1 MSHPSPTDPVRVLVV
16 DDSAIVRRALTEQ
29 LNAHPDISVV
39 ATAPDPYVARDHIF
53 RHKPEVIT
61 LDIEMPRMN
70 GLTFLR
76 KVMKFNP
83 MPVIIVS
90 SLTPASC
97 QMSLDCLA
105 AGAIHVAC
113 KPQGMY
119 SLGDLG
125 HELGHIIRGVRSVT
139 LPTPKAVLPSEAKAA
154 AQPTLNLS
162 ITTRKVVAIG
172 ASTGGTEA
180 LASVFSK
187 LPATCPGTLIVQ
199 HMPPGFTTTFAE
211 RLNGISAMNV
221 KEATDGEAV
230 LPGTAL
236 LAPGGKHLALAMDGA
251 RYVARVFDGPRV
263 KRHQPSVE
271 VLFKSTAKHAGRN
284 AIGVIMTGM
293 GDDGGEGLLDMK
305 NAGAMTVAQDENSS
319 VVYGMPKVAADLGA
333 AKSIVP
339 LESIPDEIVNFAA
352 TSNYGTGQ
360 AA

>member
-1 MSHPSPTDPVRVLVV
+1 MTAPPVTNPVRVLVV

-29 LNAHPDISVV
+29 LNAQPGITVV
-39 ATAPDPYVARDHIF
+39 GSAPDPYVARDLIF
-53 RHKPEVIT
+53 RLKPEVLT

-70 GLTFLR
+70 GLTFLQ

-97 QMSLDCLA
+97 QMSMDCLA

-125 HELGHIIRGVRSVT
+125 HELGDVIRGARSVT
-139 LPTPKAVLPSEAKAA
+139 LPKPSAVLPSEAHAA
-154 AQPTLNLS
+154 ARPTINLS
-162 ITTRKVVAIG
+162 NTTRKVVAIG

-180 LASVFSK
+180 LAKVFSQ
-187 LPATCPGTLIVQ
+187 LPRTCPGTLIVQ

-211 RLNGISAMNV
+211 RLNNLSEMNV
-221 KEATDGEAV
+221 KEAQDGEAV

-251 RYVARVFDGPRV
+251 RYVARVFEGPRV

-271 VLFKSTAKHAGRN
+271 VLFKSTAKHAGKN

-293 GDDGGEGLLDMK
+293 GDDGGEGMLDMK
-305 NAGAMTVAQDENSS
+305 NAGCMTVAQDEPTS

-333 AKSIVP
+333 AQSIVP
-339 LESIPDEIVNFAA
+339 LERIPDEIINFAA

>member
-1 MSHPSPTDPVRVLVV
+1 MTSLLNADPVRVLVV
-16 DDSAIVRRALTEQ
+16 DDSAVVRRALTEQ
-29 LNAHPDISVV
+29 LNAQKGIEVV
-39 ATAPDPYVARDHIF
+39 GTAPDPYVARDKIF
-53 RHKPEVIT
+53 KLKPDVIT

-70 GLTFLR
+70 GLTFLQ

-97 QMSLDCLA
+97 QMSMDCLA

-125 HELGHIIRGVRSVT
+125 LELGEVIRGVRSIT
-139 LPTPKAVLPSEAKAA
+139 LPRPTAVAVA
-154 AQPTLNLS
+154 PTAPRPAVQLS
-162 ITTRKVVAIG
+162 NTTRKVVAIG

-180 LASVFSK
+180 LARVFAE
-187 LPATCPGTLIVQ
+187 LPGTCPGTLIVQ

-211 RLNGISAMNV
+211 RLNTLSAMNV
-221 KEATDGEAV
+221 REARDGDAV
-230 LPGTAL
+230 IPGTAL

-271 VLFKSTAKHAGRN
+271 VLFKSTAKHAGKN

-293 GDDGGEGLLDMK
+293 GDDGADGLLDMLQ
-305 NAGAMTVAQDENSS
+305 AGATTVAQDEKSC
-319 VVYGMPKVAADLGA
+319 VVYGMPKVAVDLGA
-333 AKSIVP
+333 AQTVVP
-339 LESIPDEIVNFAA
+339 LHKIPDEIIRFAA
-352 TSNYGTGQ
+352 TSNYGT
-360 AA
+360 AAA